1 MMDTSTATA
10 SSTSS
15 GDGAAGSAPGT
26 IDVYG
31 PATGEVIGHVPVSTS
46 ADVDAVV
53 AAAKAALPAWS
64 SLPIKER
71 VQVIFRYRA
80 LLEHHIDE
88 LTALVTQENGKV
100 EGEARAEVLKSI
112 ELCEFAV
119 SMPQITSNEVLEVS
133 RGVECRIER
142 HPVGVV
148 ASIAPFN
155 FPNMVPNWTIPNALV
170 LGNTMVMKPS
180 ELVPLSVLRLA
191 ELLTEAGLPDGVF
204 GVVNGGREVVEALCD
219 HPDIAAVSFVGS
231 TKVAQIVYRRATGNL
246 KRALCMGGAK
256 NHLIVLPDADREM
269 AAGNI
274 VASMS
279 GCAGQ
284 RCMAASVMVAVGP
297 TDAIIARM
305 VDVAKA
311 VVPGT
316 TLGPV
321 ISAEAKAR
329 IEGYITDAEAAGATV
344 LLDGRGAAVD
354 GKDGGFWVGPTILD
368 HVTPDMAIARE
379 EVFGPVLAIVRAPDV
394 DGRARHR
401 ERLAVRQRGVGVHRE
416 RRHGAARRRAGE
428 RGHDRRQRRRA
439 GAARAVLLRRLE
451 RLEVRRRRD
460 HRARLHRV
468 LDAGQED
475 HHQVES
481 GRGDELDVVT
491 ELVVG
496 GG

>member
-1 MMDTSTATA
+1 MFTSL
-10 SSTSS
+10 STMHTPAAPSPSS
-15 GDGAAGSAPGT
+15 GDGASAPLSDT

-31 PATGEVIGHVPVSTS
+31 PATGEVIGHVPVSS
-46 ADVDAVV
+46 HADVDAAV

-64 SLPIKER
+64 ALPIKER

-80 LLEHHIDE
+80 LLERDIDE
-88 LTALVTQENGKV
+88 LTALVTQENGKI
-100 EGEARAEVLKSI
+100 ESEARAEVLKSI

-180 ELVPLSVLRLA
+180 ELVPLSVVRIA
-191 ELLTEAGLPDGVF
+191 ELLREAGLPDGVF
-204 GVVNGGREVVEALCD
+204 TVVNGGREVVEALCD

-231 TKVAQIVYRRATGNL
+231 TRVAQIVYRRATGTL

-297 TDAIIARM
+297 ADAIIARM
-305 VDVAKA
+305 VEVARA

-329 IEGYITDAEAAGATV
+329 IEGYITEAEAAGATV
-344 LLDGRGAAVD
+344 LLDGRGATVA
-354 GKDGGFWVGPTILD
+354 GHDGGFWVGPTILD
-368 HVTPDMAIARE
+368 HVTPDMKIARE
-379 EVFGPVLAIVRAPDV
+379 EVFGPVLAIVRTPDV
-394 DGRARHR
+394 EGAIAIENASPYGNAASVYTESGGMARLVAERASAGMIGVNVGVPVPR
-401 ERLAVRQRGVGVHRE
+401 EPFSFGGWNDSKYGVGE
-416 RRHGAARRRAGE
+416 ITG
-428 RGHDRRQRRRA
+428 RGSIEFWTQAKKITTKWNH
-439 GAARAVLLRRLE
+439 
-451 RLEVRRRRD
+451 
-460 HRARLHRV
+460 
-468 LDAGQED
+468 DAGTNWM
-475 HHQVES
+475 S
-481 GRGDELDVVT
+481 
-491 ELVVG
+491 
-496 GG
+496 

>member
-1 MMDTSTATA
+1 MAA
-10 SSTSS
+10 SSAPSASAGTSPADLS
-15 GDGAAGSAPGT
+15 STGDGHDSAAALHL
-26 IDVYG
+26 DVVA
-31 PATGEVIGHVPVSTS
+31 PATGQVIGHVPVSS
-46 ADVDAVV
+46 HADVDAAV
-53 AAAKAALPAWS
+53 AAAKAALPAWAA
-64 SLPIKER
+64 LPIKER

-80 LLEHHIDE
+80 LLERDIDE

-100 EGEARAEVLKSI
+100 ESEARAEVLKSI

-180 ELVPLSVLRLA
+180 ELVPLSVVRIA
-191 ELLTEAGLPDGVF
+191 ELLREAGLPEGVF
-204 GVVNGGREVVEALCD
+204 NVVNGGREVVEALCD

-231 TKVAQIVYRRATGNL
+231 TKVAQIVYRRATANL

-297 TDAIIARM
+297 TDAIVARM
-305 VDVAKA
+305 VEVARS
-311 VVPGT
+311 VVPGS

-329 IEGYITDAEAAGATV
+329 IEGYITEAEAAGATV
-344 LLDGRGAAVD
+344 LLDGRGATVE
-354 GKDGGFWVGPTILD
+354 GHEGGFWVGPTILD
-368 HVTPDMAIARE
+368 HVTPDMKIARE
-379 EVFGPVLAIVRAPDV
+379 EVFGPVLAIVRTPDV
-394 DGRARHR
+394 EGALAIENASPYGNAASVYTESGGMARLVAERASAGMIGVNVGVPVPR
-401 ERLAVRQRGVGVHRE
+401 EPFSFGGWNDSKYGVGDIT
-416 RRHGAARRRAGE
+416 G
-428 RGHDRRQRRRA
+428 RGSIEFWTQA
-439 GAARAVLLRRLE
+439 KKITTKWNQ
-451 RLEVRRRRD
+451 
-460 HRARLHRV
+460 
-468 LDAGQED
+468 DAGTNWM
-475 HHQVES
+475 S
-481 GRGDELDVVT
+481 
-491 ELVVG
+491 
-496 GG
+496 